1 MASQGLSRRSLAP
14 KVLMLFDET
23 VLMLFDETVDIGQGG
38 AQVPK

>member
-1 MASQGLSRRSLAP
+1 MLFDET
-14 KVLMLFDET
+14 VLMLFDET